1 MYVSRR
7 TDTFL
12 EFEWKKELI
21 GLLIV
26 RSEEMRNESRRKEK
40 SDEEGKRMLG
50 KRKTRYSH
58 ENSFILETEK

>member
-1 MYVSRR
+1 MFHEELTPSWN
-7 TDTFL
+7 L
-12 EFEWKKELI
+12 SGKKELI

-40 SDEEGKRMLG
+40 SDEEGKRMVG
-50 KRKTRYSH
+50 KKKTRYSH